1 MLNTDRESGVMYR
14 TRTAPTSRAV
24 FLLVH
29 GLGAHSGRWEAW
41 GEFFRSRAISSFA
54 IELKGFGE
62 TREEPGHIDSFAVYL
77 RDIRSLCNIIGRE
90 FPGKKIFIA
99 GESMG
104 ALIAFEAAVA
114 DPGLFSGLVCLSLPL
129 KSRLKISFLK
139 YAGIFLS
146 LCLNPR
152 KQFTMPFNAAM
163 CTRDADYRKTIEADS
178 REHRLATPR
187 LLWEII
193 SSQKHIRAFR
203 DTVSIPSL
211 FLFAGQ
217 DQFVDAG
224 VNKDFYRA
232 LRAPD
237 KTVIEYPDM
246 SHALSID
253 LGREQMFQDIASWL
267 EKRI

>member
-1 MLNTDRESGVMYR
+1 MLNTDRESGVMFR
-14 TRTAPTSRAV
+14 KWAASASRAV

-41 GEFFRSRAISSFA
+41 GEFFLSRNITSFA

-62 TREEPGHIDSFAVYL
+62 TREEPGHIDSFSVYL
-77 RDIRSLCNIIGRE
+77 RDIRSLCGMIGRE

-114 DPGLFSGLVCLSLPL
+114 DPGVFSGLVCLSIPL

-139 YAGIFLS
+139 YAAIYLS
-146 LCLNPR
+146 LVLNPR
-152 KQFTMPFNAAM
+152 KQFTMPFDAAM
-163 CTRDADYRKTIEADS
+163 CTRDPGYRKILDADA
-178 REHRLATPR
+178 REHRLATAR
-187 LLWEII
+187 FLWEIRN
-193 SSQKHIRAFR
+193 SQKRIRSFR

-211 FLFAGQ
+211 FLFAGR
-217 DQFVDAG
+217 DQFVDTQ
-224 VNKDFYRA
+224 VNNDFYRA

-246 SHALSID
+246 YHALSID
-253 LGREQMFQDIASWL
+253 LGRERVFADVEAWMDRR
-267 EKRI
+267 E